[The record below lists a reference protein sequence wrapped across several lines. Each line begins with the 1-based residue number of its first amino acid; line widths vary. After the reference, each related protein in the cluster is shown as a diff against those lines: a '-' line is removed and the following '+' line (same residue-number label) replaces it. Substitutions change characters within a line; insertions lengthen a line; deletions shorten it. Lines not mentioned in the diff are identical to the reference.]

1 MVRVLRR
8 PKPVALRL
16 GRGRKKSEIAG
27 IALLPRRH
35 PPPEGP
41 IAAAL
46 EQDVVPA
53 GPYRLPGPG
62 RDGVMVV
69 RDGTLTRVLWIGDQ
83 EVLVRAWA
91 AGRAVRIRAEAA
103 PIARLGGG
111 AIAVERMRFALG
123 TDHDLGEFHR
133 RFRWDPLIGPV
144 IRRRPWVRPRRRP
157 EPFEALA
164 WAVCEQLIESGRAAA
179 IQRQIVRRHGR
190 RSACGTLRAP
200 PSAAGWRAA
209 RPRSSTRAG
218 LPRSARSRSC
228 ARRARWPPGAPTSAE
243 HEPAWRRLRAIP
255 NIGNWTL
262 EMLAVAGQGRDD
274 QLPALD
280 VAYLKFV
287 GLAAG
292 LGRRATE
299 EEVRAFF
306 APYGEYAALAGCYAL
321 QRRFAR

>member
-1 MVRVLRR
+1 M
-8 PKPVALRL
+8 PV
-16 GRGRKKSEIAG
+16 
-27 IALLPRRH
+27 
-35 PPPEGP
+35 
-41 IAAAL
+41 
-46 EQDVVPA
+46 

-62 RDGVMVV
+62 RDGVMVA
-69 RDGTLTRVLWIGDQ
+69 RDGALARALWVGDEQ
-83 EVLVRAWA
+83 AIVRAWA
-91 AGRAVRIRAEAA
+91 AGRAVRMRAAGDSKEACVA
-103 PIARLGGG
+103 
-111 AIAVERMRFALG
+111 AIERMRFALG
-123 TDHDLGEFHR
+123 TDHDLSEFQR

-144 IRRRPWVRPRRRP
+144 IRRKPYLRPRRRP

-179 IQRQIVRRHGR
+179 IERRIVSRHGR

-200 PSAAGWRAA
+200 PSAAWLAGRSPAELDACGLAPKRSVALVRVAREVASGRADL
-209 RPRSSTRAG
+209 SQ
-218 LPRSARSRSC
+218 
-228 ARRARWPPGAPTSAE
+228 

-287 GLAAG
+287 GAAAG

-299 EEVRAFF
+299 EEVREFF
-306 APYGEYAALAGCYAL
+306 APYEEHAALAGHYAL
-321 QRRFAR
+321 QRRFFR